1 MSKTVLEYK
10 KIFDK
15 NFNNIIVISVA
26 KKESVSFLC
35 KLQGIIDYIA
45 LWNNIIEQVS
55 TPGLPLPLLERCYNY
70 LLYWDSNCYLSLSDI
85 LANANYLYKPFL
97 NALKEILC
105 IEKISRAL

>member
-45 LWNNIIEQVS
+45 L
-55 TPGLPLPLLERCYNY
+55 
-70 LLYWDSNCYLSLSDI
+70 
-85 LANANYLYKPFL
+85 
-97 NALKEILC
+97 
-105 IEKISRAL
+105 